1 MFLLS
6 VDLDFDTNSD
16 SNSIPSING
25 DDLVNQILS
34 TKTST
39 KPNTKQVTSPK
50 QFQNSMSN
58 SMVLASNINQA
69 CSLISSC
76 SLSSSLSSS
85 STASSNSSASSTPN
99 NSNNSNLVAPLA
111 TISELN
117 NTSCSNDTYRKS
129 QNMEHYNT
137 LPSSLS
143 NLNDSK
149 KTLNDTNDSEMNKF
163 RSLNK
168 LNSCKSSSNHSSNT
182 MVNESQTNNEN
193 NINESA
199 NFSQTLEIF
208 KISKKNNVKG
218 SANSLNND
226 IIQKVAQQTE
236 KNDRYLSTCSST
248 RSKSSKKQSSV
259 PPQAKTSPSH
269 NGNSIKNFFGKLIRT
284 SLVNIN
290 ESSFNTLD
298 KYKKSSSVT
307 KNDCND
313 GSLNRSSFK
322 RGGTRATANAR
333 LQNNSF
339 SLSSK

>member
-1 MFLLS
+1 
-6 VDLDFDTNSD
+6 
-16 SNSIPSING
+16 
-25 DDLVNQILS
+25 
-34 TKTST
+34 
-39 KPNTKQVTSPK
+39 
-50 QFQNSMSN
+50 MSN
-58 SMVLASNINQA
+58 PMVLASNINQA

-85 STASSNSSASSTPN
+85 STASSNSSTSSTPN
-99 NSNNSNLVAPLA
+99 NNNTNNNNLVAPLA

-137 LPSSLS
+137 LPSSLN

-149 KTLNDTNDSEMNKF
+149 KTLNDTNDIEMNKY

-168 LNSCKSSSNHSSNT
+168 LNSCKTSSNNSSNT
-182 MVNESQTNNEN
+182 MVNESLHNTEHLNTETNTND
-193 NINESA
+193 SA
-199 NFSQTLEIF
+199 NFTQNLDMF
-208 KISKKNNVKG
+208 KISNKNKVKG
-218 SANSLNND
+218 SVNSLNND

-236 KNDRYLSTCSST
+236 KNDKYLSTCSNT
-248 RSKSSKKQSSV
+248 RSKNSKKQSSV
-259 PPQAKTSPSH
+259 PPQNKTSPSH
-269 NGNSIKNFFGKLIRT
+269 NSNSIKNFFGKLIRT

-290 ESSFNTLD
+290 ESSFNNTMD
-298 KYKKSSSVT
+298 KYKKSSSMS
-307 KNDCND
+307 KHDNND